1 VKPETETTK
10 WRELS
15 YHFMT
20 EESGGEDEDTITRHE
35 LPWRSELAAKFVR
48 KLDYRYTKEQ
58 KAKRLKC
65 KARTDGAVS
74 QLSPMEGTAWAI

>member
-1 VKPETETTK
+1 MKPGIETTK

-35 LPWRSELAAKFVR
+35 LPWRSECKCMRHVQFLFK
-48 KLDYRYTKEQ
+48 KLLR
-58 KAKRLKC
+58 
-65 KARTDGAVS
+65 
-74 QLSPMEGTAWAI
+74 